1 MTLSEFKELAQAAGF
16 KIQRGQYCVDVFIGG
31 GVCAG
36 VSLRKFANG
45 WVDSSEIKNEV
56 TRAELIGLVSEFAN
70 TPLTDRYNKVIAKH
84 KNGSYVRQLTV
95 VMMGKPALEIEMTND
110 ISKANDSI
118 SACERDWL
126 DDLFGDKISYVE
138 EY

>member
-1 MTLSEFKELAQAAGF
+1 MTLGEFKESAQAAGF
-16 KIQRGQYCVDVFIGG
+16 KVQRGQYYVDISIGG
-31 GVCAG
+31 GTCAG
-36 VSLRKFANG
+36 VSLKKFANG
-45 WVDSSEIKNEV
+45 WVDFSEIENEV
-56 TRAELIGLVSEFAN
+56 ARAELISLVSEFAK
-70 TPLTDRYNKVIAKH
+70 TPLTDRYNKVTAKH

-110 ISKANDSI
+110 IREANDNI

-126 DDLFGDKISYVE
+126 DDFFGDKINYIE

>member
-1 MTLSEFKELAQAAGF
+1 MTLSDFVELVKAAGYKVF
-16 KIQRGQYCVDVFIGG
+16 RGQYCVDISNKHTP
-31 GVCAG
+31 CAS
-36 VSLRKFANG
+36 VSLCKYAEG
-45 WVDSSEIKNEV
+45 WVNTHSIDDEIN
-56 TRAELIGLVSEFAN
+56 RAQLISLVADFAN
-70 TPLTDRYNKVIAKH
+70 TPLGDRYGKVIAKH

-110 ISKANDSI
+110 IREANDSI

-126 DDLFGDKISYVE
+126 DDFFGDKISYIE

>member
-1 MTLSEFKELAQAAGF
+1 MTLSEFKELAQASGF
-16 KIQRGQYCVDVFIGG
+16 KVRRGQYYVDISIGG

-45 WVDSSEIKNEV
+45 WVDSSEIENEV
-56 TRAELIGLVSEFAN
+56 TRAKLISLVSEFAN

-110 ISKANDSI
+110 IGEANDSI
-118 SACERDWL
+118 SARERDWL
-126 DDLFGDKISYVE
+126 DDFFGDNISYIE

>member
-1 MTLSEFKELAQAAGF
+1 MTLGEFKESAQAAGF
-16 KIQRGQYCVDVFIGG
+16 KVRRGQYCVDVSIGG

-36 VSLRKFANG
+36 VSLTKFANG
-45 WVDSSEIKNEV
+45 WIDSSEIENEV
-56 TRAELIGLVSEFAN
+56 TRAELINLVSEFAN
-70 TPLTDRYNKVIAKH
+70 TPLTDRYKKVIAKH
-84 KNGSYVRQLTV
+84 KNGSYVRQLTI

-110 ISKANDSI
+110 INEANDGI

-126 DDLFGDKISYVE
+126 DDFFGDKISYIE

>member
-16 KIQRGQYCVDVFIGG
+16 KVRRGQYCVDISIGG
-31 GVCAG
+31 GTCAG

-45 WVDSSEIKNEV
+45 WVDSSEIENEV
-56 TRAELIGLVSEFAN
+56 TRAELISLVSEFAN

-84 KNGSYVRQLTV
+84 KNGSYVSDISRKKV
-95 VMMGKPALEIEMTND
+95 DEPAFVIEMTDKLDEADEHINTRQR
-110 ISKANDSI
+110 K
-118 SACERDWL
+118 WL
-126 DDLFGDKISYVE
+126 DELFGDKIYYLE

>member
-16 KIQRGQYCVDVFIGG
+16 KVRRGQYCVDISIGG

-56 TRAELIGLVSEFAN
+56 TRAELISLVSEFAN

-110 ISKANDSI
+110 IREANDSI

-126 DDLFGDKISYVE
+126 DDFFGDKISYIE

>member
-16 KIQRGQYCVDVFIGG
+16 RVRRGQYSVDVSIGG
-31 GVCAG
+31 GVCAS
-36 VSLRKFANG
+36 VSLAKFANG
-45 WVDSSEIKNEV
+45 WMDSSEIENEV
-56 TRAELIGLVSEFAN
+56 TRAELISLVSEFAN

-95 VMMGKPALEIEMTND
+95 VVMGKPALEIEMTND
-110 ISKANDSI
+110 INEANDSI

-126 DDLFGDKISYVE
+126 DDFFGYKISYIE

>member
-1 MTLSEFKELAQAAGF
+1 MTLSEFNELAQAAGF
-16 KIQRGQYCVDVFIGG
+16 KVRRGQYCVDISIGG

-45 WVDSSEIKNEV
+45 WVDSSEIENEV
-56 TRAELIGLVSEFAN
+56 TRAELISLVSEFAN
-70 TPLTDRYNKVIAKH
+70 TPLTDRYNKVVAKH

-110 ISKANDSI
+110 IREANDSI

-126 DDLFGDKISYVE
+126 DDFFGDKISYIE